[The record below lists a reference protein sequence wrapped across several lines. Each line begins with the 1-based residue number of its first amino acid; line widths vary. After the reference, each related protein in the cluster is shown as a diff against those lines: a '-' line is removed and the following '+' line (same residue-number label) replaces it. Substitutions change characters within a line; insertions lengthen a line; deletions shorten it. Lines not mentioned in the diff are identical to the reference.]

1 MCVKNYLREILLRVT
16 SSRQPPCPFALRQVV
31 QRVTVATALRSI
43 AKTPPNSAPPL
54 PKHRGTVPRHC
65 LAQQCCSVAKLGWTQ
80 QRRRRTMRGISV
92 AKLRFAQICL
102 CTDTLYN
109 ANPLPSTTAPC
120 PLHARA
126 LPRSSLAK
134 QDGATPPPC
143 PTVPWPRLAWLFHS
157 DVPRCRTIPPLC
169 AALPELRVAPRFH
182 GNAPYCCALPLRHYA
197 LLFRRLAMLC
207 FALAPLRLA
216 MPSQSCAE
224 LCRSTAALFAAVAMH
239 SPPCFAI
246 AQPDP
251 TSPFRSMALP
261 SDAALRRRIAL
272 QCPASLIPR
281 QAWLCHART
290 LPCFSVAML
299 GLAIPMRVG
308 A

>member
-1 MCVKNYLREILLRVT
+1 MSRTICERFRCVSRHLASLLVPLH
-16 SSRQPPCPFALRQVV
+16 SAKPCNTLPSPQHCA
-31 QRVTVATALRSI
+31 
-43 AKTPPNSAPPL
+43 PL
-54 PKHRGTVPRHC
+54 PKHRRTVFRHC
-65 LAQQCCSVAKLGWTQ
+65 LAQQCCSIAKLGWTQ

-92 AKLRFAQICL
+92 AKLHFAQICL

-109 ANPLPSTTAPC
+109 ANPLPSTTAPY

-126 LPRSSLAK
+126 LPHSSLAK

-216 MPSQSCAE
+216 MPSHSCE
-224 LCRSTAALFAAVAMH
+224 PLCFAVTMH
-239 SPPCFAI
+239 SPPCFA
-246 AQPDP
+246 
-251 TSPFRSMALP
+251 
-261 SDAALRRRIAL
+261 
-272 QCPASLIPR
+272 
-281 QAWLCHART
+281 
-290 LPCFSVAML
+290 VAML
-299 GLAIPMRVG
+299 GLAIPMR
-308 A
+308 AAA